1 MLTESS
7 GARALMAAPRYQ
19 RISIGF
25 AGGQVLAARVAA
37 GALDALTKALGGA
50 PGWHE
55 LACEDG
61 TVRLDLAQVAYVRV
75 DSDEPRVG
83 FGA

>member
-1 MLTESS
+1 
-7 GARALMAAPRYQ
+7 MAVAKAQ

-25 AGGQVLAARVAA
+25 LGGQVIAARVSADQLA
-37 GALDALTKALGGA
+37 DFQQALAVREGWYDLVCEDATMALD
-50 PGWHE
+50 
-55 LACEDG
+55 
-61 TVRLDLAQVAYVRV
+61 RAQVCFVRV

>member
-1 MLTESS
+1 
-7 GARALMAAPRYQ
+7 MATGRPQ

-25 AGGQVLAARVAA
+25 LGGQVITARVAA
-37 GALDALTKALGGA
+37 DQLQAFENALEVHE
-50 PGWHE
+50 GWYE
-55 LACEDG
+55 LVCEDAAMK
-61 TVRLDLAQVAYVRV
+61 VDRAQVCFVRV

>member
-1 MLTESS
+1 
-7 GARALMAAPRYQ
+7 MAQPKNQ

-25 AGGQVLAARVAA
+25 VGAQVIAARVAA
-37 GALDALTKALGGA
+37 EQLAAFMTALEAHTGWHALD
-50 PGWHE
+50 
-55 LACEDG
+55 CEDA
-61 TVRLDLAQVAYVRV
+61 TMHIDLAQVCFVRV

>member
-1 MLTESS
+1 M
-7 GARALMAAPRYQ
+7 ADRAQ

-25 AGGQVLAARVAA
+25 LGGQVIAARVAVDQLEA
-37 GALDALTKALGGA
+37 FQRALEVREGWYALV
-50 PGWHE
+50 
-55 LACEDG
+55 CEDATMQLDRG
-61 TVRLDLAQVAYVRV
+61 QVCFVRI

>member
-1 MLTESS
+1 
-7 GARALMAAPRYQ
+7 MATAKFQ

-25 AGGQVLAARVAA
+25 VGAQVIAARVAA
-37 GALDALTKALGGA
+37 DQLTAFMTALEAHT
-50 PGWHE
+50 GWYA
-55 LACEDG
+55 LACEDAAMH
-61 TVRLDLAQVAYVRV
+61 LDLSQVCFVRV

>member
-1 MLTESS
+1 
-7 GARALMAAPRYQ
+7 MAIGKPQ

-25 AGGQVLAARVAA
+25 VGGQVIAARVAA
-37 GALDALTKALGGA
+37 PQLEAFQKALDVHEGWYALV
-50 PGWHE
+50 
-55 LACEDG
+55 CEDA
-61 TVRLDLAQVAYVRV
+61 TMQIDRAHVCFVRV